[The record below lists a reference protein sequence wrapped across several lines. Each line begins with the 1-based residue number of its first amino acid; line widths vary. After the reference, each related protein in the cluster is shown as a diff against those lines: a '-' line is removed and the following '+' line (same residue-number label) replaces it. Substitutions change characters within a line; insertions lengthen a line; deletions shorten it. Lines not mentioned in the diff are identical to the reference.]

1 MIVPLKILAKH
12 AAGDNAYI
20 YERILNE
27 NSSTD
32 INMLNNLTLIF
43 NHWYVVNLFCS
54 SICYKINAFRE
65 KSVMLN
71 WCNYKMQGPKD
82 EFLQPCHVGLELNDG
97 DDPNTTSP
105 KWKPTFSSHGL
116 IAISK
121 HYIVALHCTIN
132 ISSLIYYS
140 SIKCY

>member
-1 MIVPLKILAKH
+1 MLK
-12 AAGDNAYI
+12 
-20 YERILNE
+20 
-27 NSSTD
+27 
-32 INMLNNLTLIF
+32 
-43 NHWYVVNLFCS
+43 
-54 SICYKINAFRE
+54 
-65 KSVMLN
+65 
-71 WCNYKMQGPKD
+71 YKMQCPKD

-140 SIKCY
+140 SMKCYQVKNWNVLNWENLLIFI